1 MEPDT
6 GYTFTVE
13 FGASTTEFGPAAT
26 INVRTLPIP
35 APTNVRV
42 DSQATAPD
50 AVRVTFKWDNP
61 AETLGLESSIA
72 VYDATLQIQEYLS

>member
-1 MEPDT
+1 MRSRVHRDSRAFGRLEPDT

-13 FGASTTEFGPAAT
+13 FGASATEFGPAAI

-42 DSQATAPD
+42 
-50 AVRVTFKWDNP
+50 
-61 AETLGLESSIA
+61 
-72 VYDATLQIQEYLS
+72 